1 MSTVYREREGLVR
14 LGFLRRL
21 LKRWR
26 RRPKGTLKKSTK
38 ALLELASERGYF
50 IVKARPDHVYV
61 RRDRIADD
69 KATPLVLDRDLPA
82 FFEIA
87 DKVISDGCTMMRHE
101 RLFTLWQALANTRH
115 ITGSGMAE
123 IGVWRGGSSYLLARG
138 RQRLAGVEAP
148 LIAIDTFEG
157 HPSDTIDAELD
168 PHQRAGGFAATSFK
182 RVQRYLGEFASCE
195 VIQGEATGVLLSLP
209 ERRYFLVHIDTD
221 IFASTAECLRYFH
234 ARLVPGGIIVVDDFG
249 ARKCPGVT
257 KAVHDC
263 LPEMDHCHVWQMRTE
278 QCLIT
283 KLPTP

>member
-1 MSTVYREREGLVR
+1 MKMSPAYRERLAKPSLV
-14 LGFLRRL
+14 RRL
-21 LKRWR
+21 LKRLGR
-26 RRPKGTLKKSTK
+26 RSKADSEKSTK
-38 ALLELASERGYF
+38 AFLELASERGYF
-50 IVKARPDHVYV
+50 IAKARPDYVYV

-87 DKVISDGCTMMRHE
+87 DRVISDGCTMMRHE
-101 RLFTLWQALANTRH
+101 RLFTLWQAVANTRH

-157 HPSDTIDAELD
+157 HPSETIDAELD

-195 VIQGEATGVLLSLP
+195 VLQGEATEVLPSLP
-209 ERRYFLVHIDTD
+209 EQRYFLVHIDTD
-221 IFASTAECLRYFH
+221 IYASTVECLLYFY

-249 ARKCPGVT
+249 AKRCPGVA
-257 KAVHDC
+257 KAVHAC
-263 LPEMDHCHVWQMRTE
+263 LPRMGDCQVWQMRCE
-278 QCLIT
+278 QCIIT
-283 KLPTP
+283 KLPAT